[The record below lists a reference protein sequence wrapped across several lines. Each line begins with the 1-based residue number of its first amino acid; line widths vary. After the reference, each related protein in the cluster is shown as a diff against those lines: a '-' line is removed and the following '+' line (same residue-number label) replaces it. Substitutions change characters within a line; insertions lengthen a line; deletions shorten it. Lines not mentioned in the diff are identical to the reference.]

1 MFVFRVAANRH
12 SGLGHL
18 TRCVWLAEELIQRGH
33 KVVFYID
40 ELDQKHLPFID
51 SLNVKSIY
59 TDKTTEIDSSL
70 DAQLFVDE
78 CARLIEPINWVVVDH
93 YELDQTWELAVKKSL
108 GTNLCAIDD
117 LLREHSADALLDYR
131 WRGQQTQTAYDSLVS
146 AACNKMLGVD
156 YLLLPADLNNLHS
169 SPKTNLTIVER
180 LNVLISLGGG
190 GNGIF
195 LIALLQALVEKHLS
209 TNVFLNINLVI
220 GPFLTHTSELLSAIK
235 ELNKQQASKLY
246 ITPLEKVTNLSPYL
260 KETDFYIGAA
270 GSTLYQLRA
279 LKIPALTFSLAE
291 NQLNDL
297 QELADIGHYFH
308 LNQLSL
314 TDLPIMAEFFQL
326 CVLHYQRIYR
336 LFDKA
341 KIALD
346 AMGSVRV
353 ADFLLNQSILTPQVK
368 SLLEVERAKEW
379 QMIPVDDQDIVHY
392 LTSRNL
398 NANRQNMI
406 TNQCIKPLEH
416 FRWWFT
422 TQRSS
427 YKLKIDEDTTKL
439 YIWHELKC
447 IDDESFLV
455 GGWFVCQQTVNIT
468 EAMYALDW
476 QLKTTEQLYPGVP
489 WMAVIHR
496 DNKAVQRLNDYFG
509 FKEIEQSSR
518 YYPLVK
524 QLFPRASASEFHY
537 VYK

>member
-18 TRCVWLAEELIQRGH
+18 TRCVWLSEELIQRGH

-51 SLNVKSIY
+51 SLDVKSIY

-131 WRGQQTQTAYDSLVS
+131 WRGQQTQTAYDLLISSHCSKL
-146 AACNKMLGVD
+146 LGVD
-156 YLLLPADLNNLHS
+156 YVLLPPEINKIQDALSNYQCFS
-169 SPKTNLTIVER
+169 YKF
-180 LNVLISLGGG
+180 NVLISLGGG

-195 LIALLQALVEKHLS
+195 LIALLKALVEKHVS
-209 TNVFLNINLVI
+209 GNVFLNINLVI
-220 GPFLTHTSELLSAIK
+220 GPFLTQTSELLSTIK
-235 ELNKQQASKLY
+235 QLNKQSASKFC
-246 ITPLEKVTNLSPYL
+246 ITPLENVPSLVPHL
-260 KETDFYIGAA
+260 GETDFYIGAA

-279 LKIPALTFSLAE
+279 LKIPAITFSLAE

-346 AMGSVRV
+346 AKGSVRV

-368 SLLEVERAKEW
+368 SLLEVERVNGW

-406 TNQCIKPLEH
+406 TNQCITPLEH

-427 YKLKIDEDTTKL
+427 YKLQIDEDTTKL
-439 YIWHELKC
+439 YIWHELKS
-447 IDDESFLV
+447 IGDESFLV

-468 EAMYALDW
+468 EALYALDW
-476 QLKTTEQLYPGVP
+476 QLKTTEQQYPGVT
-489 WMAVIHR
+489 WLAVIHR
-496 DNKAVQRLNDYFG
+496 DNKAVKRLNDYFG

-518 YYPLVK
+518 YYSQVK
-524 QLFPRASASEFHY
+524 QLFPKANASEFYY